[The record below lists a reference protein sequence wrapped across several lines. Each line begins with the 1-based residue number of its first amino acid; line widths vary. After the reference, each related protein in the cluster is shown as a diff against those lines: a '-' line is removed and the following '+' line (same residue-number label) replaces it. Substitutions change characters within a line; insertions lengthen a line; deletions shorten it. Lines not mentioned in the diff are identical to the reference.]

1 MRQAVDPAALQ
12 RFPMFANLSLEQL
25 DAVAA
30 RTRERLVPAGTVV
43 IAQEGPGDAVFLI
56 VEGSVKVFR
65 AQAEGGEVILS
76 VLGPGEVV
84 GELSVADPHERWAS
98 VATLEDSRVLWMEGD
113 SFRRLLE
120 DVPPART
127 GLIELLC
134 RRVRLADDRLETLA
148 ALDVEGRVACV
159 LLSLARQHGE
169 AKPGGGTRI
178 PIPLTQ
184 ADVAAMTGASRVRV
198 NQVLAKFRR
207 HGWITL
213 DGRRRM
219 SVQDALALKSRCR

>member
-1 MRQAVDPAALQ
+1 VEPAALQ
-12 RFPMFANLSLEQL
+12 RFIVFANLTPEQL
-25 DAVAA
+25 EAVAE
-30 RTRERLVPAGTVV
+30 RTRERLAPAGTVL
-43 IAQEGPGDAVFLI
+43 ITQEEPGDAVFLI
-56 VEGSVKVFR
+56 VDGSVKVFR
-65 AQAEGGEVILS
+65 TQAEGGEVILS

-84 GELSVADPHERWAS
+84 GELSVADPLERWAS
-98 VATLEDSRVLWMEGD
+98 VAALEETRVLWMDGED
-113 SFRRLLE
+113 FRGLVE
-120 DVPPART
+120 EMPPVRT

-148 ALDVEGRVACV
+148 ALDIEGRVACV

-169 AKPGGGTRI
+169 AKAGGGTRI

-184 ADVAAMTGASRVRV
+184 VDIAAMTGASRVRV

-207 HGWITL
+207 QGWVTL

-219 SVQDALALKSRCR
+219 SVQDAAALGSRCR